1 MRLSTKCRYGLRAMI
16 DLAIFSVDKQVA
28 LKDVAERQNV
38 SLKYLEQ
45 EFSLLKRAGLVRSI
59 KGSKGGYILA
69 RSADEMQV
77 GEIIRALEGDLLVI
91 DIDTGTSSEIRAF
104 LNQAVWEPLNQ
115 SVETYLDS
123 LSLSTLAETFIEKEN
138 KGGMFYI

>member
-1 MRLSTKCRYGLRAMI
+1 MI

>member
-69 RSADEMQV
+69 RTAGEIQV

-91 DIDTGTSSEIRAF
+91 DVDAGTSSEIRTF
-104 LNQAVWEPLNQ
+104 LNHAVWEPLNRD
-115 SVETYLDS
+115 VETYLDS
-123 LSLSTLAETFIEKEN
+123 LSLATLAETYTN
-138 KGGMFYI
+138 KGNEGGMFYI